1 MPPDTLFVYQE
12 NDFEKYGMSNP
23 SLRPPPENET
33 LFRARGIAG
42 FTLVYKKNP
51 PDRKITSPS
60 GGK

>member
-1 MPPDTLFVYQE
+1 
-12 NDFEKYGMSNP
+12 MSNP
-23 SLRPPPENET
+23 SLRPPPDNET